1 MAVREYIRMPNQ
13 ENKKMVHFN
22 ITLPKELLSE
32 MKEHPEVNWSRVAA
46 KAFERHL
53 WAEKILRELEEP
65 SITDEEAAR
74 RVIETRKKLLA
85 EKV

>member
-1 MAVREYIRMPNQ
+1 MRIK
-13 ENKKMVHFN
+13 KKMVRFN
-22 ITLPKELLSE
+22 ITIPENLHTE
-32 MKEHPEVNWSRVAA
+32 MKKHPEVNWSRVAA

-53 WAEKILRELEEP
+53 WAKRILEQLEEP

-74 RVIETRKKLLA
+74 RVIKTRKKLLA

>member
-1 MAVREYIRMPNQ
+1 MRIK
-13 ENKKMVHFN
+13 KKMVRFN
-22 ITLPKELLSE
+22 ITIPENLHTR
-32 MKEHPEVNWSRVAA
+32 MREHPEVNWSRVAT

-53 WAEKILRELEEP
+53 WAERILEQLEEP

-74 RVIETRKKLLA
+74 RVIKTRKKLLA